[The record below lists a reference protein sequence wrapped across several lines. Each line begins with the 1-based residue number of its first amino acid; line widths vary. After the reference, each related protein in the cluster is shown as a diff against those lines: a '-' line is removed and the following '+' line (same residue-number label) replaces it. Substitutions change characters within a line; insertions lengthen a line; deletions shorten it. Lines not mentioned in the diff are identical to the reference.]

1 MLDKIDQFQKEFL
14 QELEKV
20 KNRDEINKLR
30 VKYLGRKGVIKSL
43 LKQLPSLT
51 VEERRQVGG
60 KINQLKKLVEE
71 KLADR
76 EGKLDQEQPLTSQGE
91 FLPHWPSQFGR
102 LHPIEWMRQRVLNI
116 FHHLGFVEF
125 KGPHIE
131 NDWFNFAGLN
141 IPPGH
146 PARDLWDTLYLN
158 QNDKKGNPL
167 LLRTHTSNIQLRA
180 LEKYGVPL
188 RVMAFD
194 RCFRR
199 EILDPRHSHTFS
211 QFEVLVVDK
220 GINMNHLKW
229 LSDYFLK
236 EILGQVT
243 ESRFRPKYYPFVEP
257 GVGVDAK
264 CVFCN
269 GKGCPICSYSGWFE
283 IAGAGMVHP
292 QVLKNAGIDPNEYS
306 GFAWGFGPDR
316 MLMLMTG
323 VNDIRQFYQGDFQFL
338 KGGR

>member
-1 MLDKIDQFQKEFL
+1 MLEKIKKLRQKFEKELASAKSQKEIE
-14 QELEKV
+14 ELGW
-20 KNRDEINKLR
+20 
-30 VKYLGRKGVIKSL
+30 KYLGRKGVIKQL
-43 LKQLPSLT
+43 FKQLASLP
-51 VEERRQVGG
+51 
-60 KINQLKKLVEE
+60 LEE
-71 KLADR
+71 KKKTGPVLNDFKKFVELRLKEAKP
-76 EGKLDQEQPLTSQGE
+76 GQQEEETAQIEL
-91 FLPHWPSQFGR
+91 LPYWKSQFGR

-131 NDWFNFAGLN
+131 DDWFNFAGLN

-158 QNDKKGNPL
+158 RKDEKGNSL

-236 EILGQVT
+236 QILGEVT

-264 CVFCN
+264 CVFCQ

-292 QVLKNAGIDPNEYS
+292 QVLKHAGVNPEEYS

-323 VNDIRQFYQGDFQFL
+323 VNDIRQFYQGNLSFL
-338 KGGR
+338 RG

>member
-1 MLDKIDQFQKEFL
+1 MLAKIEETKQQFESDLSRVTSLAKLDQ
-14 QELEKV
+14 
-20 KNRDEINKLR
+20 LR
-30 VKYLGRKGVIKSL
+30 IRYLGRKGL
-43 LKQLPSLT
+43 
-51 VEERRQVGG
+51 
-60 KINQLKKLVEE
+60 INQLFKQLASSSIEE
-71 KLADR
+71 KRQAGPKITSLRALI
-76 EGKLDQEQPLTSQGE
+76 EKSLDQMANQLEERTKSEAQNLIFTPRAKTN
-91 FLPHWPSQFGR
+91 FGR
-102 LHPIEWMRQRVLNI
+102 LHPIEWMRQKTLNI
-116 FHHLGFVEF
+116 FHRLGFVEV

-158 QNDKKGNPL
+158 LNDNKGKPL

-180 LEKYGVPL
+180 LQAYRAPL
-188 RVMAFD
+188 RVMTFD

-229 LSDYFLK
+229 LSDFFLK
-236 EILGQVT
+236 QMLGSVT

-257 GVGVDAK
+257 GVGIDAK
-264 CVFCN
+264 CIFCG
-269 GKGCPICSYSGWFE
+269 GKGCPVCSNSGWFE

-292 QVLKNAGIDPNEYS
+292 RVLENAGIDPDEYS
-306 GFAWGFGPDR
+306 GFAWGFGPGR

-323 VNDIRQFYQGDFQFL
+323 VDDLRQFYQGDLGFL
-338 KGGR
+338 RG

>member
-1 MLDKIDQFQKEFL
+1 MKDKLKLISSRFSQQLSQVTSLADLDKL
-14 QELEKV
+14 
-20 KNRDEINKLR
+20 KLT
-30 VKYLGRKGVIKSL
+30 YLGRKGEV
-43 LKQLPSLT
+43 
-51 VEERRQVGG
+51 
-60 KINQLKKLVEE
+60 NQLFKAMSRLD
-71 KLADR
+71 LADKR
-76 EGKLDQEQPLTSQGE
+76 RIGPEVNRLKAKIEKALIAKARDLHSQTQTNLADAPLTAY
-91 FLPHWPSQFGR
+91 LPASFGR
-102 LHPIEWMRQRVLNI
+102 LHPIEWLRQKTLNI
-116 FHHLGFVEF
+116 FHRLGFIEF
-125 KGPHIE
+125 VGPHIE

-158 QNDKKGNPL
+158 LNDVKQEPL
-167 LLRTHTSNIQLRA
+167 LLRTHTSNVQLRA
-180 LEKYGVPL
+180 LKECGVPL

-236 EILGQVT
+236 QILGDVT

-264 CVFCN
+264 CVFCQ
-269 GKGCPICSYSGWFE
+269 GKGCQICSNSGWFE

-292 QVLKNAGIDPNEYS
+292 QVLKNAGVDPDVYS

-316 MLMLMTG
+316 MLMLKTG
-323 VNDIRQFYQGDFQFL
+323 INDIRDLYQGDLWFL
-338 KGGR
+338 RG